1 MGPFAR
7 PLIVIGLLLSFVLK
21 GKAQVPAQVLP
32 AFSFLGAGKQAFTNK
47 DLAQD
52 RPLFFLFVDPD
63 CEHCQRAVHT
73 IGENHAAFR
82 NAAMYVISLD
92 SREKLSSFM
101 DKYGGALK
109 GQKNVLL
116 LQDNLNQF
124 IVRFKPRRYPAM
136 MLYSPKGQLI
146 DYEDNA
152 ESVFRIV
159 NQLKLGT
166 SRPRPGT
173 NPPPKPETK

>member
-1 MGPFAR
+1 MGPFE
-7 PLIVIGLLLSFVLK
+7 VIYLLLSFML
-21 GKAQVPAQVLP
+21 GGQAQVPAQTLP
-32 AFSFLGAGKQAFTNK
+32 AFNFLGANNQAFTNK
-47 DLAQD
+47 DLATG

-73 IGENHAAFR
+73 IGEQYKAFR
-82 NAAMYVISLD
+82 NAAVYVISLD
-92 SREKLSSFM
+92 TREKLGSFM

-146 DYEDNA
+146 DYEDNP

-159 NQLKLGT
+159 KALAGGA
-166 SRPRPGT
+166 R
-173 NPPPKPETK
+173 

>member
-7 PLIVIGLLLSFVLK
+7 PLMVVGLLLSFVLK
-21 GKAQVPAQVLP
+21 GQAQVPAQTIPV
-32 AFSFLGAGKQAFTNK
+32 FSFLGAGKQTFTNK
-47 DLAQD
+47 DLAQG

-63 CEHCQRAVHT
+63 CEHCQRAVHS
-73 IGENHAAFR
+73 IGEQYAAFR
-82 NAAMYVISLD
+82 NASVYVISLD

-101 DKYGGALK
+101 DKYGGAWK
-109 GQKNVLL
+109 AQKNMLL

-136 MLYSPKGQLI
+136 MLYSSKGQLI
-146 DYEDNA
+146 DYEDNP

-159 NQLKLGT
+159 HSL
-166 SRPRPGT
+166 RPGT
-173 NPPPKPETK
+173 K

>member
-1 MGPFAR
+1 MGPFCR
-7 PLIVIGLLLSFVLK
+7 PIILVALLFSLVVK
-21 GKAQVPAQVLP
+21 GQVPAQAVP
-32 AFSFLGAGKQAFTNK
+32 VFSFLGPDKKTFTNK
-47 DLAQD
+47 DLAKD

-63 CEHCQRAVHT
+63 CDHCQRAVHT
-73 IGENHAAFR
+73 IGEQHAAFR
-82 NAAMYVISLD
+82 NAAVYVISLD
-92 SREKLSSFM
+92 DREKLSLFM

-146 DYEDNA
+146 DYEDNP

-159 NQLKLGT
+159 NRL
-166 SRPRPGT
+166 RPPR
-173 NPPPKPETK
+173 TK

>member
-1 MGPFAR
+1 M
-7 PLIVIGLLLSFVLK
+7 VVGLLFSFGVK
-21 GKAQVPAQVLP
+21 GQVPAQTMPV
-32 AFSFLGAGKQAFTNK
+32 FNFLGPGKQTFTNK
-47 DLAQD
+47 DLAQG

-63 CEHCQRAVHT
+63 CDHCQRAVHT
-73 IGENHAAFR
+73 IGENYAAFR

-109 GQKNVLL
+109 EQKNVLL

-146 DYEDNA
+146 DYEDNP

-159 NQLKLGT
+159 NAL
-166 SRPRPGT
+166 RNR
-173 NPPPKPETK
+173 

>member
-1 MGPFAR
+1 MGPFA
-7 PLIVIGLLLSFVLK
+7 LICLLLLS
-21 GKAQVPAQVLP
+21 GQAQVPAQTLP
-32 AFSFLGAGKQAFTNK
+32 AFSFLGPGKQAFTNK
-47 DLAQD
+47 DLAQG
-52 RPLFFLFVDPD
+52 RPLVFLFVDPD
-63 CEHCQRAVHT
+63 CDHCQRAVHT
-73 IGENHAAFR
+73 IGEQHAAFSK
-82 NAAMYVISLD
+82 AVIYVISLD
-92 SREKLSSFM
+92 DREKLSSFM

-146 DYEDNA
+146 DYEDNP

-159 NQLKLGT
+159 NRL
-166 SRPRPGT
+166 RPGT
-173 NPPPKPETK
+173 K